1 MIKMLSYDC
10 ALVTGASSGLGEEF
24 ALQIAP
30 RVSKLVLVA
39 RRVAL
44 LESLAERL
52 REAHPHLTVAVFP
65 VDLSDASECNH
76 LIENLIRLG
85 ARNDPQGWWCG
96 HQREFTRQRDSYP

>member
-1 MIKMLSYDC
+1 MAETLSHDC

-39 RRVAL
+39 RREAL

-52 REAHPHLTVAVFP
+52 RAAHPHLTVAVFP
-65 VDLSDASECNH
+65 VDLTH
-76 LIENLIRLG
+76 
-85 ARNDPQGWWCG
+85 RNVII
-96 HQREFTRQRDSYP
+96 